1 MNGWKRWALG
11 LCVALAGCG
20 AADLGPDQ
28 HGQVVTPESLQGQ
41 WLVINYWAEWCAPCR
56 KEIPEL
62 NALPERIDKVRVLGV
77 NFDGLQG
84 EALLRAAEGM
94 GIDFT
99 VLADNPAEHFGLEP
113 SGVLPATYLVDERG
127 KVRARLLGE
136 QTADGLVAR
145 LQALRE
151 GS

>member
-1 MNGWKRWALG
+1 
-11 LCVALAGCG
+11 
-20 AADLGPDQ
+20 
-28 HGQVVTPESLQGQ
+28 
-41 WLVINYWAEWCAPCR
+41 
-56 KEIPEL
+56 
-62 NALPERIDKVRVLGV
+62 V

-84 EALLRAAEGM
+84 DALLRAAEGM
-94 GIDFT
+94 GIGFS
-99 VLADNPAEHFGLEP
+99 VLADNPAAHFGLEP

>member
-1 MNGWKRWALG
+1 MSGWKQWALA
-11 LCVALAGCG
+11 LCVTLAGCG

-28 HGQVVTPESLQGQ
+28 HGQVVSPESLKGQ

-62 NALPERIDKVRVLGV
+62 NALTERIDNVRVLGV

-84 EALLRAAEGM
+84 DALLRAADGM
-94 GIDFT
+94 GIGFT
-99 VLADNPAEHFGLEP
+99 VLANNPAEHFGLEP

-127 KVRARLLGE
+127 QVRARLLGE
-136 QTADGLVAR
+136 QTADGLVVR
-145 LQALRE
+145 LRALRE